1 MVWKKKKFWKSIK
14 VIKIKAEFGILLDKN
29 LLKTPQKKDFLISNK
44 TIAENL
50 CKEWINIDE
59 DINFHNM
66 PITQICFASIDRE
79 VKDQVILQKKLTEY
93 GMTDL
98 LFYRDDLGTE
108 LERLQSKKWNK
119 LLDWTKDEF
128 KLNFKISNS
137 LMPVKQP
144 LINQKIFFN
153 EIKKLDCFS
162 LTAIN
167 EIVTLTGSLII
178 GLLILRKKIL
188 PNQAWSLSKV
198 DEEWQRSKWGT
209 IPEQLEDDKY
219 KKEKFLVSCE
229 FINTLN

>member
-1 MVWKKKKFWKSIK
+1 MVWKKKKFWKSIEL
-14 VIKIKAEFGILLDKN
+14 IKINSEFGILLDKHI
-29 LLKTPQKKDFLISNK
+29 LKTPQKKDFLISNK

-50 CKEWINIDE
+50 LKEWTNIDG

-66 PITQICFASIDRE
+66 PITQICFASIDRDYE
-79 VKDQVILQKKLTEY
+79 DQVILQKKLIEY

-98 LFYRDDLGTE
+98 LFYRDGLGTE
-108 LERLQSKKWNK
+108 LEKLQSKRWNK
-119 LLDWTKDEF
+119 LLDWTKGEF

-144 LINQKIFFN
+144 LTNQKIFFN
-153 EIKKLDCFS
+153 EINKLDCFS
-162 LTAIN
+162 LTAFS
-167 EIVTLTGSLII
+167 EIVTFTSSLII
-178 GLLILRKKIL
+178 GLLILKKKIL
-188 PNQAWSLSKV
+188 PNQGWSLSKV

-219 KKEKFLVSCE
+219 KKKKFLVSCE

>member
-1 MVWKKKKFWKSIK
+1 MVWKKKKFWKSIEL
-14 VIKIKAEFGILLDKN
+14 IKINSEFGILLDKHI
-29 LLKTPQKKDFLISNK
+29 LKTPRKKDFLISNK

-50 CKEWINIDE
+50 LKEWTNIDG

-66 PITQICFASIDRE
+66 PITQICFASIDRDYE
-79 VKDQVILQKKLTEY
+79 DQVILQKKLIEY

-98 LFYRDDLGTE
+98 LFYRDGIGTE
-108 LERLQSKKWNK
+108 LEKLQSKRWNK
-119 LLDWTKDEF
+119 LLDWTKGEF

-144 LINQKIFFN
+144 LTNQKIFFN
-153 EIKKLDCFS
+153 EINKLDCFS
-162 LTAIN
+162 LTAFS
-167 EIVTLTGSLII
+167 EIVTFTSSLII
-178 GLLILRKKIL
+178 GLLILKKKIL
-188 PNQAWSLSKV
+188 PNQGWSLSKV

-219 KKEKFLVSCE
+219 KKKKFLVSCE

>member
-1 MVWKKKKFWKSIK
+1 MVWKKKKFWKSIEL
-14 VIKIKAEFGILLDKN
+14 IKINSEFGILLDKHI
-29 LLKTPQKKDFLISNK
+29 LKTPQKKDFLISNK

-50 CKEWINIDE
+50 LKEWTNIDG

-66 PITQICFASIDRE
+66 PITQICFASIDRDL
-79 VKDQVILQKKLTEY
+79 KDQVILQNKLIEY

-98 LFYRDDLGTE
+98 LFYRDGLGTE
-108 LERLQSKKWNK
+108 LEKLQSKRWNK

-144 LINQKIFFN
+144 LTNQKIFFN
-153 EIKKLDCFS
+153 EINKLDCFS
-162 LTAIN
+162 LTALS
-167 EIVTLTGSLII
+167 EIVTFTSSLII
-178 GLLILRKKIL
+178 GLLILKKKIL
-188 PNQAWSLSKV
+188 PNQGWSLSKV

-219 KKEKFLVSCE
+219 KKKKFLVSCE